1 METCKVCGLPLDLC
15 VCGAMAK
22 EEAKI
27 KVYTVKRA
35 FGKWVTVIEGIS
47 KESNPKEVA
56 KKLKSK
62 LAAGGTYKE
71 GRIEIQG
78 NHKARVKQILKDA
91 GFPEGQI
98 EVE

>member
-1 METCKVCGLPLDLC
+1 METCKTCGLPLDLC
-15 VCGAMAK
+15 VCGAIAK

-27 KVYTVKRA
+27 KIYTVKRS
-35 FGKWVTVIEGIS
+35 FGKVVTVVVGIS
-47 KESNPKEVA
+47 KESNPKQIA

-78 NHKARVKQILKDA
+78 NHKSRAKQILKES
-91 GFPEGQI
+91 GFAEDQI